1 MITTKCSSLQ
11 KGASSMQSTDSN
23 AAHQPQLLSLGHKDT
38 TRLLEVYVKR
48 SLSLNDGPAAG
59 RRTRAKPHKRVTLA
73 EKNNRVRRHSSD
85 SSAHL
90 SPREV
95 ESVVTAF
102 EPAPVEGPADVAAT
116 ADLPEEAPETA
127 NLESSTEEEQKKPKK
142 GSKKSKKPSFLK
154 SILNLFSRKGTD
166 KKEERQSSS
175 PERAGTFIPPD
186 TPSPTIFCL
195 PVPATSS
202 GSDQS
207 VPGSRRSLR
216 RKSTLK
222 RFSFRAH
229 RGEDGKNRIQ
239 RPTTLGLRS
248 DAVSLEPNVLYYEKM
263 SEELEK
269 IVKEVKDS
277 PTDEGHK
284 NIVQNPEPLRQAATP
299 EAEVIERFVTLI
311 KQQGD
316 AIDVKL
322 KENSNVNSFF
332 QKLSYG
338 SFQQL
343 ADLYVE
349 SETPGQL
356 PEGKAT
362 APELVKFAFTL
373 DFTAKVAGLSS
384 QTLGRIMGFGNQY
397 LQDRFT
403 HMSVNQSQDSQSQPT
418 QNFSGPD

>member
-1 MITTKCSSLQ
+1 
-11 KGASSMQSTDSN
+11 MQPTGSN

-48 SLSLNDGPAAG
+48 SLSLNDGPAGG
-59 RRTRAKPHKRVTLA
+59 RRTQAKPRKRVTLA
-73 EKNNRVRRHSSD
+73 EKNKQVRRHSSD

-90 SPREV
+90 SPSEV

-102 EPAPVEGPADVAAT
+102 KPAPVEASVDAPE
-116 ADLPEEAPETA
+116 DLPEEAPVTA
-127 NLESSTEEEQKKPKK
+127 NLESSTEEERKKPKK

-154 SILNLFSRKGTD
+154 SFLGLFSRKGTE
-166 KKEERQSSS
+166 KKEERKSSS
-175 PERAGTFIPPD
+175 PENAGTFIPPD
-186 TPSPTIFCL
+186 TPSPTISCL
-195 PVPATSS
+195 PVPTTSS
-202 GSDQS
+202 GGDQNA
-207 VPGSRRSLR
+207 PGSRRPLR

-222 RFSFRAH
+222 RFSFRGH

-239 RPTTLGLRS
+239 RPTTLGLSETAHRS
-248 DAVSLEPNVLYYEKM
+248 DAVSVEPNVLYYEKM

-284 NIVQNPEPLRQAATP
+284 NIVQNPEPLRQVATP
-299 EAEVIERFVTLI
+299 EAEVIERIIALI
-311 KQQGD
+311 KHQGD

-343 ADLYVE
+343 ADLYVQ

-356 PEGKAT
+356 PEGNAT